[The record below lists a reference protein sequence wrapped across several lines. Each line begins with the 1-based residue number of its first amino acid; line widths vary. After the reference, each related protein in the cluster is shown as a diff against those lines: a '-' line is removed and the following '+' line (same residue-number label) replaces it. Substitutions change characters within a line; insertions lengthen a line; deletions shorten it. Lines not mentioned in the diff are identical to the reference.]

1 MKSIQQQ
8 QQRSSTS
15 QQQHLHQQQGMPTVP
30 ASIESSFKMMNN
42 VILVVGLLLC
52 TG

>member
-1 MKSIQQQ
+1 MNSMQ
-8 QQRSSTS
+8 

-30 ASIESSFKMMNN
+30 ASSESSFKMLNN